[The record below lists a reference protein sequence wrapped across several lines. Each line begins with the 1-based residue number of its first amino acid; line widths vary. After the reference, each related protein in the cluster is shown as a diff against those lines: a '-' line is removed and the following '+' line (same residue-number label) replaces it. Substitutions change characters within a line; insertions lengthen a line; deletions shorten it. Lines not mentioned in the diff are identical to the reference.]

1 MTKTPKLA
9 ADRLVK
15 RYNGRAVVN
24 GVSLEVTAGEVVGL
38 MGPNGAGKTTLFYM
52 LAGLIRPEG
61 GRVLLSD
68 TDITSQPLAARGRL
82 GISYL
87 PQERSVF
94 RGLSV
99 EDNIRAVLEM
109 RGWGRDEIER
119 RTADMLSDLGLEELA
134 SSMGSE
140 LSGGE
145 ARRLEI
151 ARALAVQPSFILMDE
166 PFAGVDP
173 IAVNSLQEIV
183 GRLSSRGIG
192 ILISD
197 HNVRETLGVC
207 HRAFVMNLG
216 EILVSGQPD
225 FIAASAEARAMYLG
239 KGFNL

>member
-1 MTKTPKLA
+1 MTKTPELA

-15 RYNGRAVVN
+15 KYNGRAVVN
-24 GVSLEVTAGEVVGL
+24 GVSLEVTSGEVVGL

-68 TDITSQPLAARGRL
+68 TDITSQPLSARGRL

-109 RGWGRDEIER
+109 RGWERDEIER

-140 LSGGE
+140 LSGG
-145 ARRLEI
+145 
-151 ARALAVQPSFILMDE
+151 
-166 PFAGVDP
+166 G
-173 IAVNSLQEIV
+173 
-183 GRLSSRGIG
+183 
-192 ILISD
+192 
-197 HNVRETLGVC
+197 
-207 HRAFVMNLG
+207 
-216 EILVSGQPD
+216 GQK
-225 FIAASAEARAMYLG
+225 A
-239 KGFNL
+239 